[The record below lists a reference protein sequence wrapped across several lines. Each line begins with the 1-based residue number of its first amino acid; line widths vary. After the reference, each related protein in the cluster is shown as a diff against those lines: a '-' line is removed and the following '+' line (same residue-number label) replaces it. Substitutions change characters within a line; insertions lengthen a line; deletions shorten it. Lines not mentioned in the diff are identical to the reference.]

1 MRRRDHEVHPSTH
14 SYLQRRRVPVD
25 TKEREDT
32 VKKLFH
38 SLNMITHIQ
47 TNILHPYNHISHI
60 RLAESHH
67 RTPSTHSYVPRRR
80 VPEDTNEIED
90 TVKKLFHSLNMI
102 THIQI
107 NTLHPYNHISH
118 IRLVESHHRAPSHTK
133 VMRRKALG
141 RHK

>member
-1 MRRRDHEVHPSTH
+1 MSPFLHHPCTYLSVRTPYIHLIHVEPLINIYPSFIRDKNAPNPPISKSTHQPMRRRDHEIHPSTH
-14 SYLQRRRVPVD
+14 SYVQ
-25 TKEREDT
+25 
-32 VKKLFH
+32 
-38 SLNMITHIQ
+38 
-47 TNILHPYNHISHI
+47 
-60 RLAESHH
+60 
-67 RTPSTHSYVPRRR
+67 RRR

-102 THIQI
+102 THIQT

-118 IRLVESHHRAPSHTK
+118 IRLHVCTIPHHSRAK